1 MIHFT
6 PREKEILK
14 GLSDGLTNEEIRLGM
29 KPNAKTMYSNVGKE
43 TFNIHIHNI
52 YKKLRKRGYDF
63 EGKNQF
69 ERRQVLLAF
78 AHYYYDVKPKRKTKE
93 PEKKKET

>member
-14 GLSDGLTNEEIRLGM
+14 GLNERLTNEDIRLSM
-29 KPNAKTMYSNVGKE
+29 EPNAQTMYSNVAKE

-52 YKKLRKRGYDF
+52 YKKLRENGYKF

-69 ERRQVLLAF
+69 ERRQLLLAF
-78 AHYYYDVKPKRKTKE
+78 AHYYQTHLSMKNKN
-93 PEKKKET
+93 ET

>member
-14 GLSDGLTNEEIRLGM
+14 GLNERLTNEEIRLLM
-29 KPNAKTMYSNVGKE
+29 KPNTQTRYLNVGKE

-52 YKKLRKRGYDF
+52 YKKLRENRYDF

-69 ERRQVLLAF
+69 EKRQILLAF
-78 AHYYYDVKPKRKTKE
+78 AHYYQVSQSMKD
-93 PEKKKET
+93 EKKV